1 MKKRIVTALA
11 LLVMTSS
18 ATMADTLKGVV
29 KDKNTGEPLIGAT
42 VMVGDRGIA
51 TDING
56 HFSLTGLK
64 RGKHTIIIKY
74 VGYKTL
80 TLKANASDA
89 QVSP

>member
-64 RGKHTIIIKY
+64 RGKHTIII
-74 VGYKTL
+74 
-80 TLKANASDA
+80 LKSATIIQYTIKGRFMSR
-89 QVSP
+89 